1 MHVARVGFAP
11 VKGTRHTS
19 YDAVRLDDHGGP
31 VGDRA
36 FCLVDVAGR
45 RVLKTV
51 QNPSLVAIRSVWDG
65 ARLTMTLPSGESASS
80 ATTPTGE
87 QVVCDYW
94 GRPAPLALV
103 DGPHAALA
111 SSYLGADV
119 RLAAAPPGTVVY
131 GGPVTLVS
139 LASLRALADDLGRP
153 HLAREVA
160 RFRPTVAVDDL
171 EPWAEESWAGRTL
184 RIGAA
189 TVRVHAPVPRC
200 AVIDLDPVTGV
211 ANAPLLKALAARPDP
226 AAPAADLPFG
236 VDAVVVSSGV
246 VRPGDPVLLD

>member
-11 VKGTRHTS
+11 VKGTRHAS
-19 YDAVRLDDHGGP
+19 YDAVRLDDRAGP

-51 QNPSLVAIRSVWDG
+51 QNPSLVAIRSTWDG
-65 ARLTMTLPSGESASS
+65 SRLTLTLPSGEAATSAV
-80 ATTPTGE
+80 TPTGE

-94 GRPAPLALV
+94 GRPAPLTLL

-119 RLAAAPPGTVVY
+119 RLAAAPPGAVVY
-131 GGPVTLVS
+131 GAPVTLVS
-139 LASLRALADDLGRP
+139 LASLRALATSMGRP
-153 HLAREVA
+153 ELAREPA
-160 RFRPTVAVDDL
+160 RFRPTVVVDDL
-171 EPWAEESWAGRTL
+171 EPWVEESWVGRTVRL
-184 RIGAA
+184 GDAS
-189 TVRVHAPVPRC
+189 VRVNALVPRC
-200 AVIDLDPVTGV
+200 AVIDLDPASGV
-211 ANAPLLKALAARPDP
+211 ASAPVLKALAARPDP
-226 AAPAADLPFG
+226 PAPDLPLG
-236 VDAVVVSSGV
+236 VDAFVVTSGV